1 MSLTDN
7 HYRTLLLIAGVALF
21 FPFLGAAPLFD
32 WDEVNFAESARE
44 MIVTGNYARVQI
56 NFQPFWEKPPLFF
69 WMQVLSMK
77 VFGINEYA
85 ARFPNACFGLITILS
100 LFEMGKRLR
109 NARFGFLWAICMMG
123 SFLPF
128 VYFKSGIIDP
138 VFNYFIF
145 TSIWFIALTVK
156 HYGNKLAA
164 RYSMLGGLFIGL
176 AVLTKGPVALVL
188 GGLTA
193 LIFWGMSRFK
203 PIVSFKNGLLYTGIA
218 LVVSAIWFGPETYL
232 NGPWFLKEFID
243 YQIRLFSTQDAGH
256 GQPFYY
262 HFVVVLLGCFP
273 MSVWALK
280 GLFRHSETK
289 LANPDF
295 ERWMKILLW
304 VVLILFSI
312 VKTKIVHYSS
322 MAYLPLSLIAA
333 LSLEEWLLKK
343 QSWTIIQIVGVFT
356 VGMIPGLAIV
366 LIPIVGQHLE
376 QLIPFIKDPFA
387 AKNLEAQVAWSSV
400 DLIPGFI
407 WLTGILC
414 TCIFLRK
421 GFRIQAIVTSFGATL
436 LAGSIFLMSFPA
448 RIAEYTQQAAV
459 EFYKTLQG
467 KDVYVETL
475 HFKSYAQYFYSRKQQ
490 FSKQEAMHSKDKTG
504 NYDIDVLRKWYL
516 SGDIDKPAYFVVKSI
531 HLDEYKNNSELEVI
545 GEKNGFTFLKRAITK
560 TN

>member
-1 MSLTDN
+1 
-7 HYRTLLLIAGVALF
+7 
-21 FPFLGAAPLFD
+21 
-32 WDEVNFAESARE
+32 
-44 MIVTGNYARVQI
+44 
-56 NFQPFWEKPPLFF
+56 
-69 WMQVLSMK
+69 
-77 VFGINEYA
+77 
-85 ARFPNACFGLITILS
+85 
-100 LFEMGKRLR
+100 
-109 NARFGFLWAICMMG
+109 
-123 SFLPF
+123 
-128 VYFKSGIIDP
+128 
-138 VFNYFIF
+138 
-145 TSIWFIALTVK
+145 
-156 HYGNKLAA
+156 
-164 RYSMLGGLFIGL
+164 
-176 AVLTKGPVALVL
+176 
-188 GGLTA
+188 
-193 LIFWGMSRFK
+193 
-203 PIVSFKNGLLYTGIA
+203 
-218 LVVSAIWFGPETYL
+218 
-232 NGPWFLKEFID
+232 
-243 YQIRLFSTQDAGH
+243 
-256 GQPFYY
+256 
-262 HFVVVLLGCFP
+262 
-273 MSVWALK
+273 
-280 GLFRHSETK
+280 
-289 LANPDF
+289 
-295 ERWMKILLW
+295 MKILLW

-387 AKNLEAQVAWSSV
+387 VKNLEAQVAWSSV